1 MPENKHAGDANRI
14 TREYIDSLLIEM
26 RHIGAVAPDTAFT
39 LFGHRFDTPVATAA
53 LSHLKGL
60 EGSGMVQMAAAC
72 AQVNAPCF
80 AGMGD
85 EEELGQMVATGAR
98 VIKIIKPYADRSM
111 ITRRLEAARDLGALA
126 VGMDLDHTFDS
137 LGQPDVVLGHEMA
150 PYSEASL
157 RALIHQAGLPFVIK
171 GVLSVTDAQKA
182 LALGA
187 SGIVVSH
194 HHGILPFAA
203 PPLLVLPEIVKAVAG
218 RMQVFVDCG
227 LKDGYDAFKALA
239 LGADAPCIG
248 RALMPAL
255 EQEGAEGAANVL
267 SRITG
272 QLKGAMAR
280 TACATLGDLEPGLI
294 RSV

>member
-1 MPENKHAGDANRI
+1 MPENKYPGDANRI

-26 RHIGAVAPDTAFT
+26 RHIGAVAPDTGFT

-126 VGMDLDHTFDS
+126 VGMDLDHTFDG

-187 SGIVVSH
+187 
-194 HHGILPFAA
+194 
-203 PPLLVLPEIVKAVAG
+203 
-218 RMQVFVDCG
+218 
-227 LKDGYDAFKALA
+227 
-239 LGADAPCIG
+239 DAPCIG

-255 EQEGAEGAANVL
+255 EQEGTEGAANVL